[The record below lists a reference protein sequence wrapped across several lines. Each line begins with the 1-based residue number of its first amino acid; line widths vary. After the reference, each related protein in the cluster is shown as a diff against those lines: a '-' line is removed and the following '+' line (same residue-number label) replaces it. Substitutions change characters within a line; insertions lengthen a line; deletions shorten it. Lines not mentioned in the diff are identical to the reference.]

1 MPLARVEFAQMG
13 EGVEV
18 AKEGFGDGG
27 EVITGTDVIDVGD
40 QLATDA
46 IDGGVSGTHEAA
58 GFEQFQVPCELF
70 SVEGREGL
78 PSVWVQSAS
87 ATRET
92 VESTVVQFEGGC
104 QEM

>member
-27 EVITGTDVIDVGD
+27 EVITGADVIDVGD
-40 QLATDA
+40 QLRQTR
-46 IDGGVSGTHEAA
+46 STAA
-58 GFEQFQVPCELF
+58 CPGLTRPLDSSNSRCSCELF

-92 VESTVVQFEGGC
+92 VESTVVQVEGGC